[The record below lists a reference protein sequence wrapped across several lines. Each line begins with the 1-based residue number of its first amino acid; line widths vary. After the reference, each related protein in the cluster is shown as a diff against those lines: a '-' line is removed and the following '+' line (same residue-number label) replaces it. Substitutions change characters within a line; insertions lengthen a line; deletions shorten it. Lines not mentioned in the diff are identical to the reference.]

1 MISAQFFTLYHKEE
15 VMEFKFTTEYIYK
28 SCSERIS
35 KRIEDKN
42 ISHRSIY
49 KDESKIIGRIRRG
62 EISDRN
68 KYLIQDKVLEAINE
82 KLEFN
87 KKQAVLW
94 GTDEEIKEN
103 LIIIFQCLLFDLISI
118 DSPFKDT
125 VNDILCCYTPYARYL
140 GYYKIIF
147 ETKSPINGI
156 EMSDLYNVDSYSAIN
171 TIESIADE
179 AINYLF
185 AQCHIDFED
194 LFLKFTKNHDSFSKW
209 TYRLEDWVKEDLM
222 PMLSQYKPSE
232 NGLGRRI
239 LMLIASDYKYIPNI
253 KTHISTIEVEKYKRL
268 ISATERYITELEEIS
283 LSTKT
288 K

>member
-1 MISAQFFTLYHKEE
+1 
-15 VMEFKFTTEYIYK
+15 MEFKFTTKYIYK

-35 KRIEDKN
+35 KRIEEKN

-49 KDESKIIGRIRRG
+49 KDESKIIGRIRRS
-62 EISDRN
+62 ELSDRN

-87 KKQAVLW
+87 NKQAVLW
-94 GTDEEIKEN
+94 GTDEEIKQN
-103 LIIIFQCLLFDLISI
+103 LIIIFQCLVFDLIST

-125 VNDILCCYTPYARYL
+125 VNDILCYYTPYARYL
-140 GYYKIIF
+140 GYYKILF
-147 ETKSPINGI
+147 EAKSPINGI
-156 EMSDLYNVDSYSAIN
+156 EMSDLYNVEIYSAIN

-185 AQCHIDFED
+185 YQCYKDFKKRY
-194 LFLKFTKNHDSFSKW
+194 FNFVKKHNSFSKW
-209 TYRLEDWVKEDLM
+209 TYRLEDWVKEDLI
-222 PMLSQYKPSE
+222 PMLSQYKPPE
-232 NGLGRRI
+232 NDLGRRI
-239 LMLIASDYKYIPNI
+239 LKLIVSDYKYIPNI
-253 KTHISTIEVEKYKRL
+253 KTHTNTIEVEKYKRL

-283 LSTKT
+283 LSTKN